1 MSVHYK
7 FKSVSKKWGTVTFD
21 SAVISLN
28 DLKKAIVAQ
37 EKTDPNNRDFDFII
51 TNAQTRE
58 SNKEPYLQASA
69 SDHCSLCRVFQ

>member
-58 SNKEPYLQASA
+58 SRSIQQL
-69 SDHCSLCRVFQ
+69 SLSSVH